1 MVENSVSHVW
11 IGAAIPS
18 AVPGGM
24 RRHMMLHAAGLRE
37 LGVRATLAFE
47 EDCASTGVGPVD
59 ARIPGARLLAG
70 TVRDLLRDPPDVI
83 NVHSGCAPAF
93 IAARRA
99 GLLRSEVTVMS
110 YAADERALRFY
121 PGKTGMLRFLRAHV
135 PARATMR
142 FADGVWCVSREDVDF
157 YVARYRVPRA
167 AMTFIPHAIEGAFFE
182 RASVPRRP
190 TQLAF
195 VGTWTFRK
203 GADVL
208 SAALAK
214 VMRVRADVSV
224 VVAGTLGGEA
234 DIRAALAGVPS
245 ERLRVVPRLEDP
257 ELRTLY
263 HETALLLMPSRIE
276 GMPFT
281 MLEAM
286 ACGCPSLAAGNSGM
300 RDAIVDGENG
310 WLEASFDPG
319 TWAARIL
326 ELLAAP
332 ERLRAASEAART
344 HAEAFRL
351 RRVTQTA
358 LDWYE
363 SRLASS

>member
-1 MVENSVSHVW
+1 
-11 IGAAIPS
+11 
-18 AVPGGM
+18 
-24 RRHMMLHAAGLRE
+24 
-37 LGVRATLAFE
+37 
-47 EDCASTGVGPVD
+47 
-59 ARIPGARLLAG
+59 
-70 TVRDLLRDPPDVI
+70 
-83 NVHSGCAPAF
+83 
-93 IAARRA
+93 
-99 GLLRSEVTVMS
+99 
-110 YAADERALRFY
+110 
-121 PGKTGMLRFLRAHV
+121 
-135 PARATMR
+135 
-142 FADGVWCVSREDVDF
+142 
-157 YVARYRVPRA
+157 
-167 AMTFIPHAIEGAFFE
+167 
-182 RASVPRRP
+182 
-190 TQLAF
+190 
-195 VGTWTFRK
+195 
-203 GADVL
+203 
-208 SAALAK
+208 
-214 VMRVRADVSV
+214 
-224 VVAGTLGGEA
+224 
-234 DIRAALAGVPS
+234 
-245 ERLRVVPRLEDP
+245 LRVVPRLEDP